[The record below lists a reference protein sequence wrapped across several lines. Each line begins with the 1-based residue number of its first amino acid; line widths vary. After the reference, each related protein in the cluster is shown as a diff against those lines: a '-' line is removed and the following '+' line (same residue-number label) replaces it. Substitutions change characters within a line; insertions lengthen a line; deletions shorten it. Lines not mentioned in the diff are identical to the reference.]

1 MGKFDEIRRIMKD
14 FKGDVDGL
22 ANRKIEEIETAK
34 ARLNPTA
41 LKEELASLDAEYG
54 KHFEFTRNMYREKL
68 AAAVADRRRGNANK
82 YIKGYFDFDLLN
94 KMNIISQSE
103 VQLTEDELASFC
115 KDAMK
120 SRSEF
125 CVRKV
130 QLMAEQNGF
139 RLNVPSE
146 AKANAV
152 LDEVAK
158 TASEV
163 IDKFTGE
170 LTGKEN
176 GGTGRDGTSMK
187 IRVHAEG
194 TFLNRYEQQ
203 YEKETVEDVRIS
215 RISKQGFP

>member
-176 GGTGRDGTSMK
+176 GGTGRDGTS
-187 IRVHAEG
+187 
-194 TFLNRYEQQ
+194 
-203 YEKETVEDVRIS
+203 S
-215 RISKQGFP
+215 R

>member
-94 KMNIISQSE
+94 KS
-103 VQLTEDELASFC
+103 
-115 KDAMK
+115 
-120 SRSEF
+120 
-125 CVRKV
+125 
-130 QLMAEQNGF
+130 
-139 RLNVPSE
+139 
-146 AKANAV
+146 AKARCNLQKMNWPA
-152 LDEVAK
+152 
-158 TASEV
+158 
-163 IDKFTGE
+163 F
-170 LTGKEN
+170 
-176 GGTGRDGTSMK
+176 
-187 IRVHAEG
+187 
-194 TFLNRYEQQ
+194 
-203 YEKETVEDVRIS
+203 VRM
-215 RISKQGFP
+215 Q